1 MEIFSN
7 TFTKLAINALGTGF
21 GIIIGNSIVKYFV
34 HQHDL
39 REAEKIFSFAI
50 EQQLSSLSALIDS
63 LDKIRFAI
71 EQNYDLMSNAQEEN
85 SAQSKL
91 QFDAQNNVIAIQQII
106 EQILDNDFHKQLL
119 GEQKIFESSVIEIT
133 GKYFSTLQKNLIN
146 LKLFFSDRFS
156 IGNSEENFYW
166 NNKEIIL
173 STLDQFITQLEATID
188 RGAIAEIV
196 LDKKQKFK
204 QKDESKK
211 LAERFYHNTG
221 CSRYCVREQYLS
233 QQEFEDLKK
242 FIDRICPNEQ
252 VEEHPSQS

>member
-1 MEIFSN
+1 MEFFSN

-39 REAEKIFSFAI
+39 REAEKIFAFAI

-71 EQNYDLMSNAQEEN
+71 EQNYDLLSNVQEEN
-85 SAQSKL
+85 LEKSKI

-106 EQILDNDFHKQLL
+106 EQILDDDFHKQLL
-119 GEQKIFESSVIEIT
+119 GDQKIFESSVMEIT

-156 IGNSEENFYW
+156 IGNSEKNFYW
-166 NNKEIIL
+166 DKKEIIL

-188 RGAIAEIV
+188 KGAIGKIV
-196 LDKKQKFK
+196 LDKKQNFK
-204 QKDESKK
+204 QKNESKK
-211 LAERFYHNTG
+211 LAERFYHNTD
-221 CSRYCVREQYLS
+221 CSRYCVREQYLA
-233 QQEFEDLKK
+233 QQEFDEIKN
-242 FIDRICPNEQ
+242 FIDQNCSK
-252 VEEHPSQS
+252 EEVQ